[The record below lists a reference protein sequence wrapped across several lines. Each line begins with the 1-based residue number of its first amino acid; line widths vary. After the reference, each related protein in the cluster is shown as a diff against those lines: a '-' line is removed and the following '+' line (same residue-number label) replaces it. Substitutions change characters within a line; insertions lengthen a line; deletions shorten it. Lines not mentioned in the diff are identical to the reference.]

1 MILLDERRGGTTD
14 RLQWG
19 DLIRGMHEAR
29 DRGATYPFL
38 TDGDA
43 NLTEGSGFNVCFIK
57 SGILYTPDRGVL
69 HGVTRKS
76 VFDAAKVS
84 GIEIR
89 CEVVPVEIAYSS
101 DEIFMCTTAGGIMPI
116 TELDGQPV
124 KDGKI
129 GPLTKKIWD
138 VYWAMHYN
146 PAYSFEVGYGGVSA
160 KL

>member
-1 MILLDERRGGTTD
+1 
-14 RLQWG
+14 
-19 DLIRGMHEAR
+19 MHEAR
-29 DRGATYPFL
+29 DRGSTYPFL

-43 NLTEGSGFNVCFIK
+43 NLTEGSGFNICFIK
-57 SGILYTPDRGVL
+57 DGVLYTPDRGVL

-76 VFDAAKVS
+76 VFDAARANS
-84 GIEIR
+84 IDIR

-124 KDGKI
+124 KDGKV
-129 GPLTKKIWD
+129 GRLTKKIWD
-138 VYWAMHYN
+138 SYWEMHYD
-146 PAYSFEVGYGGVSA
+146 PAFSFEVSYSSVKG